1 MVRGWAGEL
10 ETRELCEKPFCSKH
24 AFLSLVGKQFW
35 HLAWFGMGWTG
46 GYGWRW
52 DEPAGRSWDRPL
64 SVVEWLIGFAVW
76 KWLFSG
82 ETGEVDCLLN
92 FWTVYLLSQMFE
104 EKLVSKK
111 KSCTVGFWTLL
122 EKKKGHVF
130 DYMMLT
136 ESSRWVFLLGDLT
149 RITSFTIVG
158 RWVQLRSVWSML
170 K

>member
-1 MVRGWAGEL
+1 MAHACSDLGWVTGMVRGWAGEL

-111 KSCTVGFWTLL
+111 KILHRGILNTFGKEKGSRLWLYDADRVFKVSFFARGFN
-122 EKKKGHVF
+122 
-130 DYMMLT
+130 
-136 ESSRWVFLLGDLT
+136 
-149 RITSFTIVG
+149 
-158 RWVQLRSVWSML
+158 
-170 K
+170 